1 MEAWSISVCT
11 LFVLAFEGVL
21 DAATQRKMNQPRCG
35 VPDIGEYATTK
46 TTWQYTNLR
55 YRIDSYPTNLAR
67 TTIRQEIQ
75 LAWQVKIL
83 RSDSASILFISTP
96 SGFVTNTWDAIK
108 LIESDV
114 ENVNNNKNSIG
125 LQFPPNLLLHL
136 LENLIKISQAV
147 QKL

>member
-75 LAWQVKIL
+75 LAWQVKIYFV
-83 RSDSASILFISTP
+83 AILHRFLMSP
-96 SGFVTNTWDAIK
+96 SGFVTNICDAIK
-108 LIESDV
+108 V
-114 ENVNNNKNSIG
+114 
-125 LQFPPNLLLHL
+125 
-136 LENLIKISQAV
+136 
-147 QKL
+147 